1 MSRSAEHWPRTPF
14 FWMRIIEFHLLD
26 AQTALDGDTPLVGAE
41 IETHPGSNIVRDLAL
56 PTVVGHIP
64 YGGACVV
71 RKSMSI

>member
-1 MSRSAEHWPRTPF
+1 
-14 FWMRIIEFHLLD
+14 MRIIESHLLD
-26 AQTALDGDTPLVGAE
+26 AQTALDGDTPLVGGAE
-41 IETHPGSNIVRDLAL
+41 IETHSGSNSVRDLAL